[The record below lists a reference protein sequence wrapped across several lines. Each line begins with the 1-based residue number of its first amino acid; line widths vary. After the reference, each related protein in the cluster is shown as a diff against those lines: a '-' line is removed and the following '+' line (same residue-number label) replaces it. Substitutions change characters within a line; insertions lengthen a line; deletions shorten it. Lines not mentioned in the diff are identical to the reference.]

1 MKLTLWP
8 SIQLPKLGHFW
19 RVSHGNHWI
28 MNQLTPATSNLHKL
42 DSIISK
48 WFRFFIFR
56 AQINQNSD
64 WYRCSVQMVEFN
76 VPSVTESP
84 VTWSQSEWFWLLFT
98 YIQFY
103 VVNYY
108 IICVE
113 TLIMESSIYN
123 RMNIRPSITVS
134 TAQCSY
140 SVLVNVLD
148 ATKSDANISRSPL
161 VPLSYAPSVSLWL
174 PSHVYIFEN
183 KFDLNV
189 SQIGTY
195 IYYQYEKT

>member
-1 MKLTLWP
+1 
-8 SIQLPKLGHFW
+8 
-19 RVSHGNHWI
+19 
-28 MNQLTPATSNLHKL
+28 MNQLTSATSNLHKL

-48 WFRFFIFR
+48 CFRFFIFH

-64 WYRCSVQMVEFN
+64 WSTFPLNLSTFFRCSVQMVEFN

-113 TLIMESSIYN
+113 ALIMESSIYN

-161 VPLSYAPSVSLWL
+161 VPLSLCLALVAFTRIHLQ
-174 PSHVYIFEN
+174 E
-183 KFDLNV
+183 
-189 SQIGTY
+189 
-195 IYYQYEKT
+195 